1 MTGAGASLPQLG
13 ITGAHT
19 GDTLRIVDV
28 FRKSD
33 DDEHPGCRDF
43 IFLPVTDNVIIRV
56 EQSAVIILADWRVGE
71 VNTSRVIILKEW

>member
-33 DDEHPGCRDF
+33 DDEYPGLHF
-43 IFLPVTDNVIIRV
+43 
-56 EQSAVIILADWRVGE
+56 SAFHR
-71 VNTSRVIILKEW
+71 

>member
-33 DDEHPGCRDF
+33 DDEHGVPREWQ
-43 IFLPVTDNVIIRV
+43 PTDHGAEER
-56 EQSAVIILADWRVGE
+56 
-71 VNTSRVIILKEW
+71 

>member
-33 DDEHPGCRDF
+33 DDEYPGLIYRLHF
-43 IFLPVTDNVIIRV
+43 
-56 EQSAVIILADWRVGE
+56 SACHR
-71 VNTSRVIILKEW
+71 

>member
-33 DDEHPGCRDF
+33 DDGISGTSFFCLSQ
-43 IFLPVTDNVIIRV
+43 I

>member
-33 DDEHPGCRDF
+33 DD
-43 IFLPVTDNVIIRV
+43 
-56 EQSAVIILADWRVGE
+56 
-71 VNTSRVIILKEW
+71 

>member
-19 GDTLRIVDV
+19 VGFVDV
-28 FRKSD
+28 FRDYKMNFRGILFFYSSA
-33 DDEHPGCRDF
+33 E
-43 IFLPVTDNVIIRV
+43 
-56 EQSAVIILADWRVGE
+56 SAVIILADWRVGE

>member
-33 DDEHPGCRDF
+33 DDEYPGLLF
-43 IFLPVTDNVIIRV
+43 
-56 EQSAVIILADWRVGE
+56 SACHR
-71 VNTSRVIILKEW
+71 

>member
-33 DDEHPGCRDF
+33 DDEHGVRTSGTSFFCLSQ
-43 IFLPVTDNVIIRV
+43 I